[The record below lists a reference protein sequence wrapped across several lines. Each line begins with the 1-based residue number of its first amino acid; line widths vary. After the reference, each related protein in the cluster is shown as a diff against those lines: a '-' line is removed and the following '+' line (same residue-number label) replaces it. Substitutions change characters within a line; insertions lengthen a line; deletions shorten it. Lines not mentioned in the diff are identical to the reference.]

1 MSMRDLFGKISEKL
15 NISGRDAKIFIVSLL
30 LAFSIWLIHN
40 LSLNYSETVRI
51 PISARCDIDGH
62 AYKSSNSAV
71 VLARCRA
78 RGFNLIQLKRGEKKS
93 PVPVAFSPS
102 DMHKKSDELYYVDRK
117 SVV

>member
-40 LSLNYSETVRI
+40 LSLNYFETVRI

-78 RGFNLIQLKRGEKKS
+78 RGFNLIQLKRGEKNLLS
-93 PVPVAFSPS
+93 L
-102 DMHKKSDELYYVDRK
+102 LYSRLQICIRK
-117 SVV
+117 ATNCTMSHLMA

>member
-40 LSLNYSETVRI
+40 LSLNYFETVRI

-62 AYKSSNSAV
+62 AYKSSNSASSCSAIRRTRS
-71 VLARCRA
+71 LPKTTS
-78 RGFNLIQLKRGEKKS
+78 ISE
-93 PVPVAFSPS
+93 
-102 DMHKKSDELYYVDRK
+102 
-117 SVV
+117 